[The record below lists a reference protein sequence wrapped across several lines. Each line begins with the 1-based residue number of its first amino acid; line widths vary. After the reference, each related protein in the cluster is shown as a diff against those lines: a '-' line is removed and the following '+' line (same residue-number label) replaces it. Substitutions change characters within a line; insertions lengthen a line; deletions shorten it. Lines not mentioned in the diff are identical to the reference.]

1 MHDIVT
7 MEILKKE
14 KALLAEDY
22 QALFLRVNAE
32 HLREKAN
39 RVINLQKE
47 QIRLLEDLLQ
57 NLDQYENEQAEI
69 LRHRYLE

>member
-7 MEILKKE
+7 MEILKRE
-14 KALLAEDY
+14 KALLDEDY
-22 QALFLRVNAE
+22 QALFMRVNAE

-57 NLDQYENEQAEI
+57 NLEQYEPEQSEI
-69 LRHRYLE
+69 LRHRYP